1 MDLHDSLYTLVAAAV
16 GPHATISVTILTE
29 GGGKNIRTTVCKWRV
44 VAPDVL
50 GEVVGQGHN
59 PTTAVIDIRRKWA
72 KARRAHAIDV
82 LLRECG
88 NLSDRTL
95 DDDTK
100 HLWKMT
106 LEAATSVSEFDKRA
120 ASCRSQAKKMGDYSR
135 QAA

>member
-1 MDLHDSLYTLVAAAV
+1 MDTHDTLYSLVAAAV

-29 GGGKNIRTTVCKWRV
+29 GGGKNVRTTVCKWR
-44 VAPDVL
+44 ATGPDVV

-59 PTTAVIDIRRKWA
+59 PTTAVIGIGRKWA
-72 KARRAHAIDV
+72 QARRAHAAEV

-95 DDDTK
+95 DDETREQWREML
-100 HLWKMT
+100 H
-106 LEAATSVSEFDKRA
+106 AAPSVTEYEKRA
-120 ASCRSQAKKMGDYSR
+120 ASYRSTAKRMGDYSR